1 MESDLIF
8 MEVTNRNQIL
18 ELLSISNSL
27 FGENYHNFNY
37 FKSSNKDCVIAAYFN
52 NEIIGFLKMIT
63 LENNS
68 TKIDC
73 IAIKKKFQRKGV
85 GSNMLSFYF
94 KKHHKTK
101 NKIIAHAWKSPL
113 GIHAQKL
120 NEKFGM
126 KLKSELGKIWQDE
139 CGHTF
144 ICPFK
149 KNSCQCEAILFST

>member
-37 FKSSNKDCVIAAYFN
+37 FKSSNKDCVIAAYFK

-101 NKIIAHAWKSPL
+101 NKIIVTCLEVSI
-113 GIHAQKL
+113 G
-120 NEKFGM
+120 
-126 KLKSELGKIWQDE
+126 
-139 CGHTF
+139 
-144 ICPFK
+144 
-149 KNSCQCEAILFST
+149 NSCAKIK

>member
-1 MESDLIF
+1 
-8 MEVTNRNQIL
+8 
-18 ELLSISNSL
+18 
-27 FGENYHNFNY
+27 
-37 FKSSNKDCVIAAYFN
+37 
-52 NEIIGFLKMIT
+52 MIT
-63 LENNS
+63 FENNT

-73 IAIKKKFQRKGV
+73 IAIKKKFQRKGI

-94 KKHHKTK
+94 KKHHKTE

-126 KLKSELGKIWQDE
+126 KLKSELGKIWQNE
-139 CGHTF
+139 CGQTF